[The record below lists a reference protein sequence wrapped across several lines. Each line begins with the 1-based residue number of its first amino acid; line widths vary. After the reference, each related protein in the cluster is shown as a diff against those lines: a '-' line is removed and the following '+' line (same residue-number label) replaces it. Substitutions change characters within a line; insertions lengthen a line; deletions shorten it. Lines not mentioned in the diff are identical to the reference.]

1 MKAVAAKIYSHEDY
15 RLELFNELQEQL
27 DAFPVG
33 SEDDALFQSLLT
45 YAQNMLELEDTE
57 LAKMLQVS
65 RPTINRWVTGR
76 TAPHPLARRAVMDAL
91 SKVIGERKRFINA
104 SVRRRA

>member
-1 MKAVAAKIYSHEDY
+1 MNAVAAKIYSHEDH

-27 DAFPVG
+27 GAFPVG

-45 YAQNMLELEDTE
+45 DARSMLELEDAE

-65 RPTINRWVTGR
+65 RPTINRWVSGR
-76 TAPHPLARRAVMDAL
+76 TAPHPLARRAVIDAL
-91 SKVIGERKRFINA
+91 SKVIGERKRFING